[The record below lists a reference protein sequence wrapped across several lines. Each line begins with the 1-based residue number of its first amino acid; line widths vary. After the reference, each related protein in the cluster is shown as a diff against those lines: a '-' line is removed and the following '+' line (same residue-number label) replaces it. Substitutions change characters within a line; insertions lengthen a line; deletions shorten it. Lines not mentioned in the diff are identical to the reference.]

1 MLTIAL
7 AKGRILGQTMRILG
21 AAGYRPEEDVEETRK
36 LMLHDA
42 ERDVRYLIAKPVDV
56 PTYVEYGAAD
66 AGIVGKDVLYEGQA
80 DIHELLDLHIGLCQL
95 VVAGRT
101 GTDLRNVWRVATKY
115 PRYAR
120 DYFGR
125 RGRQIE
131 IIDLHGSVE
140 LAPLIGLADC
150 IVDIVETGQT
160 LRDNGLVVLA
170 ELGQVSM
177 RLVANRRSYQLRA
190 KEVDAML
197 SCLRECVGENGVR
210 T

>member
-7 AKGRILGQTMRILG
+7 AKGRILGRTMRILA

-42 ERDVRYLIAKPVDV
+42 GRDVRYLIAKPVDV

-80 DIHELLDLHIGLCQL
+80 DIHELLDLHIGLCRL
-95 VVAGRT
+95 VVAGRP
-101 GTDLRNVWRVATKY
+101 GTDLRHVWRVATKY

-197 SCLRECVGENGVR
+197 SGLRECVGENGVR